1 MVPKVTIPANC
12 CQWERRL
19 ATEKN
24 ITTGTKHGK
33 RKSLTS
39 RSNSISVHVC
49 TKYAQSINEHPSVQF
64 VLSNRI
70 DIKHSF
76 KMNII
81 QTSSY
86 HIHHPIIIIGQCH
99 IPNVSWCRHWH
110 HTAAWSWLM
119 RCFLG
124 WPGRGVTPTKC
135 SSAGMLRESLIPP
148 DWNLEC
154 RFGKNACPGKMPKI
168 TRRTV

>member
-1 MVPKVTIPANC
+1 MRMPTGNGN
-12 CQWERRL
+12 
-19 ATEKN
+19 KN
-24 ITTGTKHGK
+24 ITPSGTKHGK
-33 RKSLTS
+33 QKSPTS

-49 TKYAQSINEHPSVQF
+49 TMYAQSINEHPSVQF
-64 VLSNRI
+64 VLSKRI
-70 DIKHSF
+70 DIKHYF

-135 SSAGMLRESLIPP
+135 SSAGMLRESLNSIYK
-148 DWNLEC
+148 C
-154 RFGKNACPGKMPKI
+154 RIYNYSIYIFYYKI
-168 TRRTV
+168 YNM